1 MNSPPD
7 QQGVNDEVAK
17 FIQLDYFHDVG
28 IERVTSPADRSDR
41 ETYYAVDS
49 GAGTFEW
56 FTYEDPG
63 TFTYISNFPSS
74 NFPQGATFCD
84 DQYMWVCD
92 TNGNIWYKEDP
103 MGSDIVD
110 VGSTGTG
117 QCTGLAFHEASGEM
131 YGCSASQLYLID
143 MDDGSATVIGTF
155 GGGSN
160 LMISLD
166 CDQDGNMYAYDL
178 NFGSSKLWSIDLDTG
193 KATEIGNTGISFNYG
208 QDMAYD
214 WAEEDML
221 ATVFDYGAFHAAL
234 CTIDLETGKFT
245 DLGDTDPMQVTC
257 FAIPGGGVTLDTYMQ
272 PGNVDLTALARNY
285 GTFPETDMSA
295 TAELVEFITDCEN
308 ATFLQDYE
316 ILDIDIL
323 EPLTGEEEL
332 EFGDYTF
339 VDEGFYAIFIELVDD
354 DDDDIGNNFFA
365 YGIGVDDTAPSSGH
379 SLNPEVPDGLNGWYI
394 SDVEVSV
401 AATDPSIGC
410 ERAGSGIDYIAYEIN
425 GVPGQV
431 PGASG
436 TFPITTDG
444 KDVHVEYWAVDMVG
458 NAEARNE
465 FYIDMDQ
472 TPPVIDLTYEW
483 EGSSPPW
490 MFHFIANATDATS
503 GMERVEFYLN
513 EGLEKIIT
521 GPGPEYIFSLPY
533 IPPPYALWTAI
544 GFDFAG
550 LQASDFVENPEQT
563 TNLKTGGSN
572 SEIGNTVRVPHRI

>member
-1 MNSPPD
+1 
-7 QQGVNDEVAK
+7 
-17 FIQLDYFHDVG
+17 
-28 IERVTSPADRSDR
+28 
-41 ETYYAVDS
+41 
-49 GAGTFEW
+49 
-56 FTYEDPG
+56 
-63 TFTYISNFPSS
+63 
-74 NFPQGATFCD
+74 
-84 DQYMWVCD
+84 
-92 TNGNIWYKEDP
+92 
-103 MGSDIVD
+103 
-110 VGSTGTG
+110 
-117 QCTGLAFHEASGEM
+117 
-131 YGCSASQLYLID
+131 
-143 MDDGSATVIGTF
+143 
-155 GGGSN
+155 
-160 LMISLD
+160 
-166 CDQDGNMYAYDL
+166 
-178 NFGSSKLWSIDLDTG
+178 
-193 KATEIGNTGISFNYG
+193 
-208 QDMAYD
+208 
-214 WAEEDML
+214 
-221 ATVFDYGAFHAAL
+221 
-234 CTIDLETGKFT
+234 
-245 DLGDTDPMQVTC
+245 MQVTC

-272 PGNVDLTALARNY
+272 PGNVDLTAIARNY
-285 GTFPETDMSA
+285 GTFPETDMEA
-295 TAELVEFITDCEN
+295 TAELFEYITDCEN
-308 ATFLQDYE
+308 GTFLAEYE
-316 ILDIDIL
+316 ILNIDIT

-339 VDEGFYAIFIELVDD
+339 VDEGFYAIFIELLDEDD
-354 DDDDIGNNFFA
+354 DDMGNNYFA
-365 YGIGVDDTAPSSGH
+365 YGIGVDDTEPSSTH
-379 SLNPEVPDGLNGWYI
+379 SLDPPNPDGLNGWYI
-394 SDVEVSV
+394 NDVEVTVIAS
-401 AATDPSIGC
+401 DPQIGC
-410 ERAGSGIDYIAYEIN
+410 ERAGSGVDYIAYEID

-431 PGASG
+431 SGDMG

-444 KDVHVEYWAVDMVG
+444 KDVLVEYWAVDMVG